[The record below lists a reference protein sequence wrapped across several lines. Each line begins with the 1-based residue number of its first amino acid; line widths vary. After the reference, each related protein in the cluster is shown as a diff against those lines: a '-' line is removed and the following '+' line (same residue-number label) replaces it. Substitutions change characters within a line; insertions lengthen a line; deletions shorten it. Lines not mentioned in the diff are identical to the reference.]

1 MSIQQRTIGE
11 QLANYEKQF
20 GTSMSVSRI
29 PASEP
34 WVRVQYW
41 AKHVRLLGKEMDG
54 YWRGEVPDDLS
65 ADFHRAMAEWRKE
78 LKAIEDRTALAIAM
92 REHGRNAVLM
102 QAAGEFA

>member
-11 QLANYEKQF
+11 QLANYEKRW
-20 GTSMSVSRI
+20 GGMLTAGKI
-29 PASEP
+29 AEP

-65 ADFHRAMAEWRKE
+65 DDFHRAMDEWRKE

-92 REHGRNAVLM
+92 RQHGRNAVLM